1 MLRALRAKN
10 KLGFINGALRRPTV
24 ATDPLLDSWE
34 RCNDMV
40 VSWIHNA
47 ISLPLRPSVA
57 FVKDAYEVWIEL
69 QERFFQ
75 QNGSR
80 IYELKKALSNSHKEE
95 DYVSVYYDKL
105 KTLWDELSVYDL
117 VPTCTCGQLK
127 VLTERYQLDC
137 VINFLM
143 GLNDSF
149 SNVRDRI
156 MLIDHLPLVKKV
168 FSYIQQQKRQ
178 RQIVSNAPGLDFVAL
193 ATRKS
198 FGNFQIA
205 NKSPITGRRDKP
217 YCTYC
222 KITGHMFENCFKAGN
237 A

>member
-1 MLRALRAKN
+1 MQLA
-10 KLGFINGALRRPTV
+10 
-24 ATDPLLDSWE
+24 
-34 RCNDMV
+34 C
-40 VSWIHNA
+40 
-47 ISLPLRPSVA
+47 LPLRPSVA

-69 QERFFQ
+69 QERFSQ

-80 IYELKKALSNSHKEE
+80 IFELKKALSNSHKEE

-105 KTLWDELSVYDL
+105 KTLWDELFVYDL

-127 VLTERYQLDC
+127 VLTERYQRDC
-137 VINFLM
+137 AMHFLM

-149 SNVRDRI
+149 SNVRDQI
-156 MLIDHLPLVKKV
+156 MLIDHLPLVKKL
-168 FSYIQQQKRQ
+168 FLYIQQQKRQ
-178 RQIVSNAPGLDFVAL
+178 RQIVSNAPELDFVAL

-205 NKSPITGRRDKP
+205 NKSPVTGRTDKP

-222 KITGHMFENCFKAGN
+222 KITGHMFENCFKTGN